1 LYKIAFEDKDIVI
14 RLNRDLV
21 NKDELSRFLDYIFL
35 QSIGRSSKLT
45 EEQATIL
52 AKEIDRNVWE
62 EIRNRFEEG

>member
-1 LYKIAFEDKDIVI
+1 MYKIVFEDKDIVI

-35 QSIGRSSKLT
+35 QSIGKNSELT

-52 AKEIDRNVWE
+52 AKEIDRNVWKK
-62 EIRNRFEEG
+62 IQNGLEEG

>member
-1 LYKIAFEDKDIVI
+1 MYKIAFEDKDIVI

-35 QSIGRSSKLT
+35 QSIGKNSELT

-52 AKEIDRNVWE
+52 AKEIDRNVWKK
-62 EIRNRFEEG
+62 IQNGLEEG